1 MSIPLATRLRPSTLD
16 EIVGQS
22 HLLGPNCPFRQA
34 LDASLDSSVI
44 FWGPPGTGKT
54 TLAHL
59 IANQSQRQLF
69 QLSAVTDG
77 LPALRKIIE
86 SADNLQRMGL
96 GSLLFVDEIHRWNKA
111 QQDALLP
118 HIENGLFLLVGAT
131 TENPSFSL
139 NPALRSRC
147 WILELKS
154 LSDDDLKVALMRA
167 LTHPDGCKAKPTEAA
182 IDTIIEYASG
192 DARRALSILE
202 RLAQGTTEISSTQVH
217 EAIQQK
223 DLLHDADGSAHHN
236 VTSAFIKSMRG
247 SDPNAALY
255 WLARMLEGG
264 EDPRFIARR
273 MVIFASEDIGNADVR
288 ALPLATSTLQATQTI
303 GMPEVRIV
311 LGQCC
316 TFLAC
321 APKSNAAYLGIDAAI
336 AYVRKTG
343 PLPVPPHIGNPPV
356 GYQYP
361 HDYPH
366 HITAQSHWPKT
377 AKAQPFYQPTDH
389 GDEKIIRAR
398 LQWWVQQLQSRSSS
412 TS

>member
-1 MSIPLATRLRPSTLD
+1 MSIPLATRLRPATLD
-16 EIVGQS
+16 EIVGQT
-22 HLLGPNCPFRQA
+22 HLLGPKSPFRLA
-34 LDASLDSSVI
+34 LEAGLDSSVI

-59 IANQSQRQLF
+59 IASQSQRQLF
-69 QLSAVTDG
+69 LLSAVTDG
-77 LPALRKIIE
+77 LPAFRKIIE
-86 SADNLQRMGL
+86 SADNLQRMGV

-147 WILELKS
+147 WLLELKA
-154 LSDDDLKVALMRA
+154 LSNDELYKALHRA
-167 LTHPDGCKAKPTEAA
+167 LQHPQGTQAKPTEEALQC
-182 IDTIIEYASG
+182 IVEYASG

-202 RLAQGTTEISSTQVH
+202 RLAQADSELTAEQVH
-217 EAIQQK
+217 DAIQHK
-223 DLLHDADGSAHHN
+223 DLLHDAHGDAHHN

-336 AYVRKTG
+336 EYVRQTG
-343 PLPVPPHIGNPPV
+343 PLPVPTHIGNPPI

-361 HDYPH
+361 HDFPNF
-366 HITAQSHWPKT
+366 ITHQSYWPVDAQR
-377 AKAQPFYQPTDH
+377 QDFYAPTDH

-398 LQWWVQQLQSRSSS
+398 LQWWAQQLQTRQNS
-412 TS
+412 